1 MIKVAGVR
9 FKEVGKIYYFDPENL
24 EIEQGQ
30 NVVVETVRG
39 VEYGNVAIGPRMVPQ
54 KEVHQPLKKILR
66 LAAAEDDERNAENKR
81 QEKEAFGLCQEKI
94 KKHELDMK
102 LIDVE
107 FTFDNNKIIFYFTA
121 DGRVDFRELVKDLA
135 SIFRTR
141 IELRQIGVRDE
152 AKMIGGLGPCGRKL
166 CCSSWL
172 GDFDPVSIRMAKE
185 QNLSLNP
192 AKISGICS
200 RLMCCLRYEYETYQ
214 YLDKQLPKVGR
225 NIETLKGPGVVIS
238 KNLLTQT
245 VKVLV
250 EGKHER
256 DREIL
261 TLPGNRIEG
270 PRGDAPKE
278 VEMPMGMETERQQPR
293 ERARKPEEPRESKEK
308 IEIHG
313 SPGSAK
319 GEESDRKPVSEQTP
333 AGDSNFKSRKRRR
346 RKKGPSAAKEGGQSP
361 AEREKGSKESS
372 KNYSRSAGKKKNT
385 RKSEKPKPEGGGGK

>member
-1 MIKVAGVR
+1 MIKVAGIR
-9 FKEVGKIYYFDPENL
+9 FKEVGKIYYFDPDVF

-39 VEYGNVAIGPRMVPQ
+39 IEYGEVVIGSRFVPQ

-66 LAAAEDDERNAENKR
+66 IATPEDDTKNEENKK
-81 QEKEAFGLCQEKI
+81 QEKEAFELCQCKIEKH
-94 KKHELDMK
+94 KLEMK

-172 GDFDPVSIRMAKE
+172 GDFDPVSIRMAKD
-185 QNLSLNP
+185 QSLSLNP
-192 AKISGICS
+192 AKISGICG
-200 RLMCCLRYEYETYQ
+200 RLMCCLKYEHETYQ
-214 YLDKQLPKVGR
+214 FLEKQLPKTGKK
-225 NIETLKGPGVVIS
+225 IETFQGPGVVIS
-238 KNLLTQT
+238 KNLMTQS

-256 DREIL
+256 DREIISL
-261 TLPGNRIEG
+261 KVDEIEN
-270 PRGDAPKE
+270 PRGEFPKQIE
-278 VEMPMGMETERQQPR
+278 KIEESKKLEPVNFASVNSNNQ
-293 ERARKPEEPRESKEK
+293 KPEEIYKVDPRPSNEKTQNTLRKEEDKGKPGESKPK
-308 IEIHG
+308 
-313 SPGSAK
+313 
-319 GEESDRKPVSEQTP
+319 
-333 AGDSNFKSRKRRR
+333 SNYRKRR
-346 RKKGPSAAKEGGQSP
+346 
-361 AEREKGSKESS
+361 
-372 KNYSRSAGKKKNT
+372 KKKNPNQ
-385 RKSEKPKPEGGGGK
+385 KIESNEGPKPKKPGKNWNRRKAKGQTVKPKDGADS